1 MSAQKH
7 RTLRIA
13 LQVAIAFLALAA
25 LPVEA
30 GIAPSAA
37 AIRTAERAPA
47 QDASYQRLIDAANAV
62 VGVKVKALPNARSN
76 DTLGEER
83 NGSGIVISDDGLVL
97 TIGYLIME
105 ANDVQ
110 VVDPNGSTVPAAV
123 IAYDHAT
130 GFGLVKPLAKISPR
144 PIKIGSSKPVGQLDR
159 LMIVTGG
166 EEQTLSI
173 ATVVSKRQFAG
184 YWEYLIPDAIFTAPP
199 RLDHSGAALINKEG
213 ELVGVGSLFVMDA
226 ITPGEKM
233 PGNMFVPVDLLKPI
247 LEEMVKTGGQ
257 KGARRPWL
265 GVNSLE
271 EDGRVKV
278 MHVNEESPADKAGV
292 VAGDIILSVNGEP
305 VESLEHFYGKLWRPG
320 AEPGNEVRLTVL
332 HGVSLKEV
340 TVRSIDR
347 KDFMRVKP
355 AV

>member
-1 MSAQKH
+1 MVTKLA
-7 RTLRIA
+7 RIA
-13 LQVAIAFLALAA
+13 LFSFAAALGLAA
-25 LPVEA
+25 EA
-30 GIAPSAA
+30 SML
-37 AIRTAERAPA
+37 RSTAEHVA
-47 QDASYQRLIDAANAV
+47 QNEDRSYQALVNAANAV

-76 DTLGEER
+76 ETLGEER
-83 NGSGIVISDDGLVL
+83 SGSGIVIRDDGLIL

-105 ANDVQ
+105 ADEVQ
-110 VVDPNGSTVPAAV
+110 VVDSGVTVPATV

-130 GFGLVKPLAKISPR
+130 GFGLVKPLGKISVR
-144 PIKIGSSKPVGQLDR
+144 PIRLGTAKPVGQLDR

-166 EEQTLSI
+166 DEQTISI

-226 ITPGEKM
+226 VTPGEKM

-247 LEEMVKTGGQ
+247 LDEMVKTGGH
-257 KGARRPWL
+257 KAARRPWL

-305 VESLEHFYGKLWRPG
+305 VESLEKFYGKLWRPG
-320 AEPGNEVRLTVL
+320 AEPGNEVKLTVL
-332 HGVSLKEV
+332 HGVSLREV

-347 KDFMRVKP
+347 KEFMRAKP

>member
-1 MSAQKH
+1 MVSKLA
-7 RTLRIA
+7 RIA
-13 LQVAIAFLALAA
+13 FVSLATA
-25 LPVEA
+25 LPFTA
-30 GIAPSAA
+30 GASML
-37 AIRTAERAPA
+37 RSTAEHVA
-47 QDASYQRLIDAANAV
+47 QNEDRSYQALVTAANAV

-76 DTLGEER
+76 ETLGEER
-83 NGSGIVISDDGLVL
+83 NGSGIVIRDDGLIL

-105 ANDVQ
+105 ADDVQ
-110 VVDPNGSTVPAAV
+110 VVVNGVAVPAAV
-123 IAYDHAT
+123 VAYDHAT

-144 PIKIGSSKPVGQLDR
+144 PIRLGTATPLGQLDR

-166 EEQTLSI
+166 DEQTISI

-226 ITPGEKM
+226 LTPGEKM

-247 LEEMVKTGGQ
+247 LDEMVKTGGQ
-257 KGARRPWL
+257 RAARRPWL

-305 VESLEHFYGKLWRPG
+305 VETLEKFYGKLWRPG
-320 AEPGNEVRLTVL
+320 SEPGADVKLTVL

-347 KDFMRVKP
+347 KEFMRAKP
-355 AV
+355 SV

>member
-1 MSAQKH
+1 VLLACLGGFADASM
-7 RTLRIA
+7 LR
-13 LQVAIAFLALAA
+13 
-25 LPVEA
+25 
-30 GIAPSAA
+30 S
-37 AIRTAERAPA
+37 TAERAPEA
-47 QDASYQRLIDAANAV
+47 RDPHYQALVNAANAV

-76 DTLGEER
+76 EMLGEER
-83 NGSGIVISDDGLVL
+83 TGSGIIIRDDGLVL

-105 ANDVQ
+105 ADQ
-110 VVDPNGSTVPAAV
+110 VEVTAGGVTVPATV
-123 IAYDHAT
+123 LAYDHAT
-130 GFGLVKPLAKISPR
+130 GFGLVKPLGKLSTR
-144 PIKIGSSKPVGQLDR
+144 PIKLGSSAPISQLDR

-166 EEQTLSI
+166 DEQTLSI

-184 YWEYLIPDAIFTAPP
+184 YWEYLINDAIFTAPP
-199 RLDHSGAALINKEG
+199 RLDHSGAALINKDG

-226 ITPGEKM
+226 LTPGEKL

-247 LEEMVKTGGQ
+247 LDEMVKTGAQ
-257 KGARRPWL
+257 KASRRPWI

-292 VAGDIILSVNGEP
+292 EAGDIILSVNGEP
-305 VESLEHFYGKLWRPG
+305 VESLEKFYGKLWRQG
-320 AEPGNEVRLTVL
+320 SEPGNDVRLTLL

-347 KDFMRVKP
+347 QEFMRRKP
-355 AV
+355 SV

>member
-1 MSAQKH
+1 MVSKLA
-7 RTLRIA
+7 RIA
-13 LQVAIAFLALAA
+13 LVSLAAA
-25 LPVEA
+25 LPF
-30 GIAPSAA
+30 AA
-37 AIRTAERAPA
+37 NASMLRSTAEHVA
-47 QDASYQRLIDAANAV
+47 QNEDRSYQALVTAANAV

-76 DTLGEER
+76 ETLGEER
-83 NGSGIVISDDGLVL
+83 NGSGIVIRDDGLIL

-105 ANDVQ
+105 ADDVQ
-110 VVDPNGSTVPAAV
+110 VVVNGVAVPAAV
-123 IAYDHAT
+123 VAYDHAT

-144 PIKIGSSKPVGQLDR
+144 PIRLGTATPLGQLDR
-159 LMIVTGG
+159 LMIVSGG
-166 EEQTLSI
+166 DEQTISI

-226 ITPGEKM
+226 LTPGEKM

-247 LEEMVKTGGQ
+247 LDEMVKTGGQ
-257 KGARRPWL
+257 RAARRPWL

-305 VESLEHFYGKLWRPG
+305 VETLEKFYGKLWRPG
-320 AEPGNEVRLTVL
+320 SEPGADVKLTVL

-347 KDFMRVKP
+347 KEFMRAKP
-355 AV
+355 SV